1 MKEPLLSRPHM
12 PGYGVRPAGEGTG
25 LLPWSWAQERL
36 VASRNYWVVTRW
48 PDGRPHA
55 MPVWGIWH
63 DETFWFSSS
72 KPSRKSKNLSADPRC
87 VVTTED
93 AENPVVVEGIAEL
106 IARTDDLATLLALE
120 NAKYATDYGIEML
133 DPVANSAF
141 RVRPQW
147 VFGLQAG
154 DFTGSP
160 TRWEFAPKSKGPSR
174 RQPSRRR
181 IPSP

>member
-1 MKEPLLSRPHM
+1 MQ
-12 PGYGVRPAGEGTG
+12 PAGKGTG
-25 LLPWSWAQERL
+25 LLPWSWAEERL

-63 DETFWFSSS
+63 EETFWFSSS

-93 AENPVVVEGIAEL
+93 ADNPVVVEGIAEL
-106 IARTDDLATLLALE
+106 IAGPNDLATLLALE
-120 NAKYATDYGIEML
+120 NAKYSTDYGIEML

-141 RVRPQW
+141 RVSPLW

-160 TRWEFAPKSKGPSR
+160 TRWDFAPESKGPSR
-174 RQPSRRR
+174 RPPPRRR

>member
-1 MKEPLLSRPHM
+1 MQ
-12 PGYGVRPAGEGTG
+12 PAGEGTG
-25 LLPWSWAQERL
+25 LLPWSWAAERL
-36 VASRNYWVVTRW
+36 VTSRNYWVATRW

-63 DETFWFSSS
+63 EETFWFSSS

-106 IARTDDLATLLALE
+106 IAAPNDLATLLALE
-120 NAKYATDYGIEML
+120 NAKYSTDYGIEML

-141 RVRPQW
+141 RVRPLW

-160 TRWEFAPKSKGPSR
+160 TRWDFALENKGRPHK
-174 RQPSRRR
+174 PPPRRR